1 MSDVSQVDTTF
12 SVEPRAASVNPTP
25 SVSPA
30 RTPEPPRGGRDETAV
45 NVEISNEAQQLAT
58 NGDSAPEAPTPAEN
72 RTPADSGNSLE
83 TAFRAS
89 TGDGGDGGSRTNQVT
104 SFATE
109 RTGNGT
115 RNASEANRTLGQVVD
130 TFA

>member
-1 MSDVSQVDTTF
+1 MSDVSQVESKF

-30 RTPEPPRGGRDETAV
+30 RSPEPARGGRDETAV
-45 NVEISNEAQQLAT
+45 NVEISNEAQQLAA
-58 NGDSAPEAPTPAEN
+58 NGDSAPEAPTPADD
-72 RTPADSGNSLE
+72 RPPADSGNSPE

-89 TGDGGDGGSRTNQVT
+89 SGDGGTRTNQVT
-104 SFATE
+104 GFASE